1 MAEYHLPGHNFTGP
15 GTHLRERLEGGGPR
29 SRPVNAVDELSLEH
43 DIFYT
48 FAESPMDILRA
59 DLRYI
64 QGGIGIALSPGSS
77 FKERGEAVLV
87 TTVIGTKVLLDLTVQ
102 PGRIGLK
109 AFSAA
114 KKLRGV
120 L

>member
-1 MAEYHLPGHNFTGP
+1 MTEYHLPGHNFTGP
-15 GTHLRERLEGGGPR
+15 GTKLRQRLEGGGPA

-43 DIFYT
+43 DIFYE

-64 QGGIGIALSPGSS
+64 QGGVGILVSPGSS
-77 FKERGEAVLV
+77 FKERGEAALV
-87 TTVIGTKVLLDLTVQ
+87 TTAIGTKVLFDLTITPAKLGVK
-102 PGRIGLK
+102 GLRALNK
-109 AFSAA
+109 A
-114 KKLRGV
+114 RGV

>member
-1 MAEYHLPGHNFTGP
+1 MTEYHLPGHNFTGP
-15 GTHLRERLEGGGPR
+15 GTKLTERLEGGGPR

-43 DIFYT
+43 DIRYQFSEGALDT
-48 FAESPMDILRA
+48 FNADIH
-59 DLRYI
+59 YI
-64 QGGIGIALSPGSS
+64 VGGISIAFAPGST

-87 TTVIGTKVLLDLTVQ
+87 TSIMGLKVLSDVTVQ
-102 PGRIGLK
+102 PGKIGLR
-109 AFSAA
+109 AFRAA